1 MGVEASGSEIEN
13 SGMETSGGE
22 GSGIDIIIAFD
33 QKESSGI
40 EKEEQFSGEG
50 TCGWGE
56 LIDQKMNIIC
66 QIHLKSRF
74 KQNAA

>member
-50 TCGWGE
+50 TCGWGT
-56 LIDQKMNIIC
+56 DQKMNIIG
-66 QIHLKSRF
+66 QVHPSYPL
-74 KQNAA
+74 